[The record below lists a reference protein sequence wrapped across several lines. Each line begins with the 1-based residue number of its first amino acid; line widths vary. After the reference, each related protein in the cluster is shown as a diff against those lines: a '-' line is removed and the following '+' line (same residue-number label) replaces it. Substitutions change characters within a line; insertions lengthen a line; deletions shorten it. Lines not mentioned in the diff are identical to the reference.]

1 MPLTGHSLKVTQ
13 TPYSLVYEHLVLLF
27 SQPDKGGVDGGA
39 PKWKTSRVN
48 YSEVLILTNSSNPLT
63 GLFSG
68 GLLGLGAFADPSLI
82 VALCCI
88 SLVAVGNSCNNA
100 PVCCDDVSQSG
111 LIGVG
116 CSPVN
121 LSL

>member
-1 MPLTGHSLKVTQ
+1 
-13 TPYSLVYEHLVLLF
+13 LF

-39 PKWKTSRVN
+39 PKWKISRVN
-48 YSEVLILTNSSNPLT
+48 YSEVLILTDSSNPLT

-88 SLVAVGNSCNNA
+88 SLVAVGNSWYFQLPSSHMQGANISEQQQC
-100 PVCCDDVSQSG
+100 P
-111 LIGVG
+111 
-116 CSPVN
+116 
-121 LSL
+121 SLL